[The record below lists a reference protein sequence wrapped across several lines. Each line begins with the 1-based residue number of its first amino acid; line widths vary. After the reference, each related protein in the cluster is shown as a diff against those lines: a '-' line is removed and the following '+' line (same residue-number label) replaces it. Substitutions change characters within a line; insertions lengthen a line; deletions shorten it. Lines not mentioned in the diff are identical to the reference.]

1 MTFQATLNHRAYGL
15 HLFLYFFFKGEACIL
30 LEYTE
35 FLTMEVGGLL
45 ILVLFFFFFSFY
57 FTLQYCIGF
66 GIHWHESATGVHAL
80 PTMNPPPHLPSHI
93 IPLDH
98 PHAPAPSILH
108 PASCIEHRLVIRLF
122 LMERKV
128 FLFPWELSAIPGNK
142 FCCHKCGC
150 GCYRHLVGRG

>member
-45 ILVLFFFFFSFY
+45 ILVLFFFFFY
-57 FTLQYCIGF
+57 FILLYNTVLVLAYID
-66 GIHWHESATGVHAL
+66 
-80 PTMNPPPHLPSHI
+80 MNPPRVYMRSQTWTPLPPPIPHHSSRSSPCTS
-93 IPLDH
+93 PK
-98 PHAPAPSILH
+98 H